1 MQHLV
6 AQLAQLPDRYIV
18 RWQFS
23 LVNVVAVIPIISPFG
38 AIFYRF
44 PTDAPTRNGVLHAG
58 GGAIADPTTYGIM
71 NWEWRKMNCELGFLH
86 AQPGMQTALPGLCV

>member
-23 LVNVVAVIPIISPFG
+23 LVNVVAVIPIISPIWRYFLSLSHRR
-38 AIFYRF
+38 AHQERRF
-44 PTDAPTRNGVLHAG
+44 ARGRRRNRRSHDLR
-58 GGAIADPTTYGIM
+58 
-71 NWEWRKMNCELGFLH
+71 NNELGMEKNEL
-86 AQPGMQTALPGLCV
+86 